1 MVLSQLVG
9 LVGLGF
15 AGYIGLNSWRYYD
28 QYRNIAALDPTD
40 SPELVPGET
49 VTLNGLMKVIDP
61 SPVANISTDST
72 SNDGNVGLFAWRILR
87 RKRSGFSISGE
98 HTGRRS
104 RWATEDGGLEV
115 GTSAVATKSGTTM
128 IDSDAV
134 RGTVPDQWDPSDPW
148 EVTRLH
154 LGDPDEDV
162 SLTDTSKFGSG
173 NLIDIDIG
181 PINTGESARFQTSQA
196 AEDDWILVHGKVVE
210 TDDGLTVTDGP
221 DTPLVVAIDSMNDLP
236 GRLLEKIAYNAFFAL
251 ILVVLAVAAFS
262 GFISF

>member
-1 MVLSQLVG
+1 
-9 LVGLGF
+9 
-15 AGYIGLNSWRYYD
+15 
-28 QYRNIAALDPTD
+28 
-40 SPELVPGET
+40 
-49 VTLNGLMKVIDP
+49 
-61 SPVANISTDST
+61 
-72 SNDGNVGLFAWRILR
+72 
-87 RKRSGFSISGE
+87 
-98 HTGRRS
+98 
-104 RWATEDGGLEV
+104 
-115 GTSAVATKSGTTM
+115 M